1 MSGVYILFYLC
12 LIHNTS
18 IINTGKQSPIR
29 INIGNEIVNF
39 LHFYYKIIN

>member
-1 MSGVYILFYLC
+1 MIEVYILFYLY

-29 INIGNEIVNF
+29 INIGKDIANF
-39 LHFYYKIIN
+39 LYLFIKL